1 MHFHSKHTDN
11 PAEFPFSI
19 VAGIEM
25 GALNRYTNIWPF
37 GKSKLKIEAPHRS
50 NFLISL

>member
-1 MHFHSKHTDN
+1 MHFHSKDFTTD
-11 PAEFPFSI
+11 PSDYPLSI

-37 GKSKLKIEAPHRS
+37 GK
-50 NFLISL
+50 

>member
-11 PAEFPFSI
+11 PAEYPFSI

-37 GKSKLKIEAPHRS
+37 GKSQ
-50 NFLISL
+50 